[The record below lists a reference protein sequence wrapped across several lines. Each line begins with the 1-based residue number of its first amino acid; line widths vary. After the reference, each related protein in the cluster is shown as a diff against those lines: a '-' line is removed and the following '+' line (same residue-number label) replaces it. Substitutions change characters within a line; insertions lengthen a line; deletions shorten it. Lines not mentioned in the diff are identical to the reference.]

1 MFSAS
6 AAQPRLLLDDGD
18 WCLLGRFKRDVAG
31 SDWFMFDWSP
41 QRPSENL
48 ENKEV
53 AVRLEIQTGVVM
65 VVTMKHL
72 AYSTYAVWRIDVIQ
86 C

>member
-1 MFSAS
+1 
-6 AAQPRLLLDDGD
+6 
-18 WCLLGRFKRDVAG
+18 
-31 SDWFMFDWSP
+31 MFDWSP